1 MVCGRGTRSIL
12 RARGPWLPWSAGPS
26 TSPLGVSVGARFEVR
41 EVLRF
46 VARRKVVLAGRVL
59 EGIARS
65 GQTIN
70 FKVPDGHSWSA
81 KIASV
86 EFVDRIFPEERLIGL
101 LCDERDP
108 REATLYAELCP
119 RGTIVELSDAAAA

>member
-1 MVCGRGTRSIL
+1 M
-12 RARGPWLPWSAGPS
+12 
-26 TSPLGVSVGARFEVR
+26 GARFEVR

-46 VARRKVVLAGRVL
+46 KARRKVVLAGRVL
-59 EGIARS
+59 DGIARS

-70 FKVPDGHSWSA
+70 FKLPDGLSWST

-86 EFVDRIFPEERLIGL
+86 EFVDRMFSEQLVGL

-119 RGTIVELSDAAAA
+119 PGTVVDLRDAAAA

>member
-1 MVCGRGTRSIL
+1 
-12 RARGPWLPWSAGPS
+12 
-26 TSPLGVSVGARFEVR
+26 VGARFEVR

-46 VARRKVVLAGRVL
+46 TARRKVVLAGRVL

-70 FKVPDGHSWSA
+70 FKVPDGHAWSA

-86 EFVDRIFPEERLIGL
+86 EFVDRVFSESLIGL

-119 RGTIVELSDAAAA
+119 PGSVVELSDGAAA

>member
-1 MVCGRGTRSIL
+1 MCTRGSNW
-12 RARGPWLPWSAGPS
+12 AAACGPS
-26 TSPLGVSVGARFEVR
+26 TSPLGDSVGARFEVR

-46 VARRKVVLAGRVL
+46 TARRKVVLAGHVL
-59 EGIARS
+59 DGIARP

-70 FKVPDGHSWSA
+70 FKAPDGLPWSA

-86 EFVDRIFPEERLIGL
+86 EFVDRMFSEQLVGL

-119 RGTIVELSDAAAA
+119 PGTVVELSDAAAT

>member
-1 MVCGRGTRSIL
+1 M
-12 RARGPWLPWSAGPS
+12 
-26 TSPLGVSVGARFEVR
+26 GARFEVR

-46 VARRKVVLAGRVL
+46 TARRKVVLAGRVL
-59 EGIARS
+59 EGIARA

-70 FKVPDGHSWSA
+70 FKVPDGLSWSA
-81 KIASV
+81 RIASV
-86 EFVDRIFPEERLIGL
+86 EFVDRLFSESLIGL

-119 RGTIVELSDAAAA
+119 AGTVVELSDAAS

>member
-1 MVCGRGTRSIL
+1 VRPRRHQPLLC
-12 RARGPWLPWSAGPS
+12 GPS
-26 TSPLGVSVGARFEVR
+26 TSPLGDSVGARFEVR

-46 VARRKVVLAGRVL
+46 TARRKVVLAGRVL
-59 EGIARS
+59 DGIARS

-86 EFVDRIFPEERLIGL
+86 EFVDRMFSAPLIGL
-101 LCDERDP
+101 LCDERDA

-119 RGTIVELSDAAAA
+119 PGTVVELSDAAAA

>member
-1 MVCGRGTRSIL
+1 M
-12 RARGPWLPWSAGPS
+12 
-26 TSPLGVSVGARFEVR
+26 
-41 EVLRF
+41 
-46 VARRKVVLAGRVL
+46 LAGRVL
-59 EGIARS
+59 DGIARA

-81 KIASV
+81 RIASV
-86 EFVDRIFPEERLIGL
+86 EFVDRMFSESLIGL

-119 RGTIVELSDAAAA
+119 PGTIVELTEPA

>member
-1 MVCGRGTRSIL
+1 M
-12 RARGPWLPWSAGPS
+12 A
-26 TSPLGVSVGARFEVR
+26 ARFEVR

-59 EGIARS
+59 DGIARC
-65 GQTIN
+65 GQTIH
-70 FKVPDGHSWSA
+70 FKVPDGGSWSA
-81 KIASV
+81 KITSV
-86 EFVDRIFPEERLIGL
+86 EFVDRMFSEQLVGL

-119 RGTIVELSDAAAA
+119 PGTVVELSDAAAV

>member
-1 MVCGRGTRSIL
+1 M
-12 RARGPWLPWSAGPS
+12 
-26 TSPLGVSVGARFEVR
+26 GARFEVR

>member
-1 MVCGRGTRSIL
+1 M
-12 RARGPWLPWSAGPS
+12 
-26 TSPLGVSVGARFEVR
+26 
-41 EVLRF
+41 LRF
-46 VARRKVVLAGRVL
+46 TGRRKVVLAGRVL
-59 EGIARS
+59 DGIARS

-70 FKVPDGHSWSA
+70 FKLPDGHFWPT

-86 EFVDRIFPEERLIGL
+86 EFVDRMFSEQLVGL

-119 RGTIVELSDAAAA
+119 PGTVVELCDAAAA

>member
-1 MVCGRGTRSIL
+1 L
-12 RARGPWLPWSAGPS
+12 
-26 TSPLGVSVGARFEVR
+26 GARFEVR

-46 VARRKVVLAGRVL
+46 TARRKVALAGRVL
-59 EGIARS
+59 DGVARS

-70 FKVPDGHSWSA
+70 FKVPDGLSWSA
-81 KIASV
+81 RIASI
-86 EFVDRIFPEERLIGL
+86 EFVDRTFSEPLIAL

-119 RGTIVELSDAAAA
+119 PGTIVELSDATAAGDQCKSGEGLARSDRNR

>member
-1 MVCGRGTRSIL
+1 M
-12 RARGPWLPWSAGPS
+12 
-26 TSPLGVSVGARFEVR
+26 GARFEVR

-46 VARRKVVLAGRVL
+46 TARHKVVLAGRVVD
-59 EGIARS
+59 GIARS

-70 FKVPDGHSWSA
+70 FNLPDGLFWSA
-81 KIASV
+81 KIVSV
-86 EFVDRIFPEERLIGL
+86 EFVDRMFSEQLVGL

-119 RGTIVELSDAAAA
+119 PGTVVELSDAPAA

>member
-1 MVCGRGTRSIL
+1 VVCGRGTQSKL
-12 RARGPWLPWSAGPS
+12 RARSRWLAWSRGPS

>member
-1 MVCGRGTRSIL
+1 V
-12 RARGPWLPWSAGPS
+12 A
-26 TSPLGVSVGARFEVR
+26 ARFEVR

-46 VARRKVVLAGRVL
+46 AGRRKVVLAGHVL
-59 EGIARS
+59 DGIARS
-65 GQTIN
+65 GQIIN

-86 EFVDRIFPEERLIGL
+86 EVVDRMFSEPLVGL

-119 RGTIVELSDAAAA
+119 PGTIVDLNDAAAA

>member
-1 MVCGRGTRSIL
+1 VVCLAPRVPERL
-12 RARGPWLPWSAGPS
+12 WARGACPTWSSGPS
-26 TSPLGVSVGARFEVR
+26 TSPLGDSVGARFEVR

-46 VARRKVVLAGRVL
+46 TARRKVVLAGRVL
-59 EGIARS
+59 DGIARS

-86 EFVDRIFPEERLIGL
+86 EFVDRMFAEPLIGL
-101 LCDERDP
+101 LCDEGDP

-119 RGTIVELSDAAAA
+119 PGTVVELSDAAAV